1 MKWEAGISGMRRG
14 WCGISAFF
22 TWRVEEVEKESG
34 GERKRFRCI
43 FNTLVFLVEAVWP
56 MLKNP
61 TKVLVWMHCY
71 WI

>member
-22 TWRVEEVEKESG
+22 TWGVEEVEKESG
-34 GERKRFRCI
+34 GEGKRFRCI